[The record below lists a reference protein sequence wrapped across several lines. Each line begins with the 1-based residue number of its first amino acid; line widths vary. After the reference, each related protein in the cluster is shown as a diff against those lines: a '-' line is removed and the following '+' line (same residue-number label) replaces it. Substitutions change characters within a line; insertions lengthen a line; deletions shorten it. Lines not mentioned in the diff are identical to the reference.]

1 MEGFAK
7 VGNSSILSPG
17 TMKLVRT
24 PSGKRLL
31 VNLRGK
37 YFALAPECTHQG
49 CSLVEGK
56 LEAETVTCFCHFA
69 EYKVATGEVVEGPA
83 EEPLRTFEV
92 RVEES
97 ELWVALDPEGPPL
110 L

>member
-7 VGNSSILSPG
+7 VCNSSILSPG

-37 YFALAPECTHQG
+37 YYALAPECTHQG
-49 CSLVEGK
+49 CSLVEGI
-56 LEAETVTCFCHFA
+56 LEGDNVACFCHFA
-69 EYKVATGEVVEGPA
+69 EFKVSTGEVMEGPA
-83 EEPLRTFEV
+83 EAPLQTYEV
-92 RVEES
+92 RIEDS
-97 ELWVALDPEGPPL
+97 ELWVAL
-110 L
+110 

>member
-1 MEGFAK
+1 
-7 VGNSSILSPG
+7 
-17 TMKLVRT
+17 
-24 PSGKRLL
+24 
-31 VNLRGK
+31 
-37 YFALAPECTHQG
+37 
-49 CSLVEGK
+49 
-56 LEAETVTCFCHFA
+56 
-69 EYKVATGEVVEGPA
+69 VATGEVVEGPA